1 MATPEMIAAGLEDA
15 VGRPVVSE
23 SKAEGEL
30 TAELPVEPGSLESAN
45 QALATVGLKLIS
57 GQKTVEIWTVRPV
70 PKP

>member
-15 VGRPVVSE
+15 VGRPGVSE